1 MVSRR
6 DSTKIGLLSN
16 KKLIIFSQFTKRAQE
31 DRKDGQKIIIL
42 NQKLGYFWPKFCQNH
57 RTIK

>member
-16 KKLIIFSQFTKRAQE
+16 KKLIIFSQSTKRAQE

-42 NQKLGYFWPKFCQNH
+42 NQKFGYFWRKFSQNH